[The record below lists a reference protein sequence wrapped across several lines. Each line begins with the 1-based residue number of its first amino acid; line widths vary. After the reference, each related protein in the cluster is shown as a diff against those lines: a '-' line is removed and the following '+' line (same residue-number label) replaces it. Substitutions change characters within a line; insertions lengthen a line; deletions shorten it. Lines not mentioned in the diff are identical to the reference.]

1 MIQLDNEYETTEAKV
16 GGGYV
21 APPPGGYVLQ
31 VVEVSDKPAKSG
43 KDMIT
48 LGLDI
53 AEGEFQG
60 AFERF
65 PKPYRQLVNGDNLPY
80 FKAMIQAFQES
91 NDYERLRGLIEH
103 GSCNP
108 HTLKGA
114 LVGGCVREAEY
125 RSESGEI
132 KVGLE
137 IGWLCAVGKVSD
149 IKVPKLKKLAGST
162 GARQG
167 YSNQVNRVP
176 QDEDDTLPF

>member
-1 MIQLDNEYETTEAKV
+1 MIQLDNEYEATEAKT

-31 VVEVSDKPAKSG
+31 VLDVSDKPTKTG

-48 LGLDI
+48 LTLDI

-60 AFERF
+60 AFEKY

-91 NDYERLRGLIEH
+91 NDYDRLRGLIEH
-103 GSCNP
+103 GNCDP
-108 HTLKGA
+108 FVLKGA

-125 RSESGEI
+125 RHESGEI

-137 IGWLCAVGKVSD
+137 IGWLCPVEKVPD
-149 IKVPKLKKLAGST
+149 IKPPKLKKLAGNA
-162 GARQG
+162 GARPGSHVQ
-167 YSNQVNRVP
+167 SSRAP
-176 QDEDDTLPF
+176 QTDDDLPF